1 MAVGFNIKVGLD
13 SSKVERGFASI
24 SKRADGLNRRMG
36 HLSGSALK
44 FGTAITAAAVAFA
57 AFKSVEFFKD
67 SSKKAGEFELMA
79 TSFEILLG
87 SVSKAKDRIKELEQF
102 SVVTPFEP
110 TAIIK
115 ASKLLQTLA
124 GDTMA
129 TGAGLKMVGDAAAG
143 MTLPFEDVA
152 LHAGRLFQSLT
163 QGGPAG
169 EALARLQE
177 LGLMTGKF
185 KREFAGLTE
194 EQRKGKAPL
203 LSNNAALEMMQKA
216 FAGTEGAMS
225 RLSSTFAGKIS
236 TMKGNVGLL
245 KIAIGS
251 GINRGL
257 EDGVMAMNQKLP
269 EMRAAG
275 TALGEHIGLAL
286 SEALKGKTALL
297 EATAGAAFLRVGEMA
312 GAAFLFS
319 MVKTITRGLPAVMEM
334 GANMIENSPILKA
347 GDVTGLQRKG
357 LRAAAE
363 GLRGMDKDE
372 FNFGDFQKM
381 MDNTLGSEAAA
392 ADAKEQTAILREMLE
407 RQKERDFLD
416 GKRDIID
423 GAYGPLKIGY
433 SR

>member
-1 MAVGFNIKVGLD
+1 
-13 SSKVERGFASI
+13 
-24 SKRADGLNRRMG
+24 MG
-36 HLSGSALK
+36 HLSGTALK
-44 FGTAITAAAVAFA
+44 FGSAITAAAVAFA
-57 AFKSVEFFKD
+57 AFKTVEFFKD
-67 SSKKAGEFELMA
+67 SSKKAAEFELMA

-110 TAIIK
+110 TEIIK

-129 TGAGLKMVGDAAAG
+129 IGDGLKMVGDAAAG

-169 EALARLQE
+169 ESLARLQE

-216 FAGTEGAMS
+216 FRGTEGAMS

-269 EMRAAG
+269 EMRDAA
-275 TALGEHIGLAL
+275 TALGENIGLAL
-286 SEALKGKTALL
+286 SEALKGNTALL
-297 EATAGAAFLRVGEMA
+297 EATAGAVFLRAGEMA
-312 GAAFLFS
+312 GATFLFS
-319 MVKTITRGLPAVMEM
+319 MVKSITRGIPVVMEGLAGMIEDNPILAAVAPLPAP
-334 GANMIENSPILKA
+334 A
-347 GDVTGLQRKG
+347 
-357 LRAAAE
+357 LREAAK

-372 FNFGDFQKM
+372 FNFGDFQNM
-381 MDNTLGSEAAA
+381 LEGSLGSGEAA

>member
-24 SKRADGLNRRMG
+24 SKRAEGLNRRMG
-36 HLSGSALK
+36 HLSGTALK
-44 FGTAITAAAVAFA
+44 FGSAITAAAVAFA
-57 AFKSVEFFKD
+57 AFKTVEFFKD
-67 SSKKAGEFELMA
+67 SSKKAAEFELMA

-110 TAIIK
+110 EELIR

-129 TGAGLKMVGDAAAG
+129 TGDGLKLIGDAAAVAG
-143 MTLPFEDVA
+143 IDLEQVA
-152 LHAGRLFQSLT
+152 LHVGRVFQALT
-163 QGGPAG
+163 QGGAAG
-169 EALARLQE
+169 ESLNRLQE
-177 LGLMTGKF
+177 LGLMTGRF
-185 KREFAGLTE
+185 KAQFAALTE
-194 EQRKGKAPL
+194 AQRKGKAPL
-203 LSNNAALEMMQKA
+203 KGTNDALAMMQEA
-216 FAGTEGAMS
+216 MSNTSGAMS
-225 RLSSTFAGKIS
+225 RLSSTFAGKLS

-269 EMRAAG
+269 EMRDAA
-275 TALGEHIGLAL
+275 TALGENIGLAL
-286 SEALKGKTALL
+286 SEALKGNTALL
-297 EATAGAAFLRVGEMA
+297 EATAGAVFLRVGEMA
-312 GAAFLFS
+312 GATFLFS
-319 MVKTITRGLPAVMEM
+319 MVKSITRGLPVVMEM
-334 GANMIENSPILKA
+334 GANMIENSDILKA

-372 FNFGDFQKM
+372 FTFGDFQNMIKGS
-381 MDNTLGSEAAA
+381 LGSGEAA